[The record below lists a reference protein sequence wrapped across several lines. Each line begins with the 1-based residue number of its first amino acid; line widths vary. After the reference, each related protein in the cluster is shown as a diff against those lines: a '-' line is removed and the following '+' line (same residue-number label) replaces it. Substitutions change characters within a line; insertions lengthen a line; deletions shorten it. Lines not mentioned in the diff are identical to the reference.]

1 MLKCPVCKTEC
12 GDKPYCPECGFDQ
25 LNAAFLNQDDASMW
39 VKDVVIPYRE
49 AYWRR
54 MKSQFTITDGVLE
67 KYLGQEPTVVVPYG
81 VSVIGEEA
89 FSGNYLLERII
100 LPSTVREIQKEAFFC
115 CGNLLEAN
123 LNEGLEVIRYSAF
136 ECCDLLSMTLPDSI
150 TYLEEGFC
158 LGGAHISVKK
168 TNARFEVIEECLID
182 KKTHTLLHCWSDNPY
197 ICVPNGIKRVGKWAF
212 PIIRTDRR
220 IFHLSDSVES
230 IGIVGGGI
238 QALYIPSSVV
248 KIDDG
253 ALFGVTRLR
262 ISSDND
268 RFYCESGCVIEKSTN
283 SVIAVENREQSDVSI
298 PHTVTTI
305 GCDAFYRCGN
315 LRKLVIPA
323 SVSHIDHSAFY
334 DCKNLVGIF
343 FEHEAAGPSWHP
355 QWDCGLKAKCY
366 WKGSWHY
373 EPTSN
378 E

>member
-1 MLKCPVCKTEC
+1 MKCPVCKTEC
-12 GDKPYCPECGFDQ
+12 ADNPYCPECGFDQ
-25 LNAAFLNQDDASMW
+25 LNTAFVNKDDASMW
-39 VKDVVIPYRE
+39 IQNVVIPYRE
-49 AYWRR
+49 AYWLR
-54 MKSQFTITDGVLE
+54 MKPQFTITEGVLE
-67 KYLGQEPTVVVPYG
+67 KYLGQETTVEVPYG

-100 LPSTVREIQKEAFFC
+100 LPSTVREIQKEAFSC

-158 LGGAHISVKK
+158 LGGAHISVKE
-168 TNARFEVIEECLID
+168 TNARFQVIEECLID
-182 KKTHTLLHCWSDNPY
+182 KKTHTLLHGWSDNPF
-197 ICVPNGIKRVGKWAF
+197 ICVPHGIKRVGKWAF
-212 PIIRTDRR
+212 PIIRTERR
-220 IFHLSDSVES
+220 IVHLSDGVES

-238 QALYIPSSVV
+238 QALYIPSSVA

-262 ISSDND
+262 ISSDNGH
-268 RFYCESGCVIEKSTN
+268 FYCESGCVIEKSTN

-298 PHTVTTI
+298 PNTVNTI
-305 GCDAFYRCGN
+305 GCHAFYHCGN

-343 FEHEAAGPSWHP
+343 FEHEAAGPSWNP
-355 QWDCGLKAKCY
+355 SWDFGLKAKCY

-373 EPTSN
+373 EPMSN